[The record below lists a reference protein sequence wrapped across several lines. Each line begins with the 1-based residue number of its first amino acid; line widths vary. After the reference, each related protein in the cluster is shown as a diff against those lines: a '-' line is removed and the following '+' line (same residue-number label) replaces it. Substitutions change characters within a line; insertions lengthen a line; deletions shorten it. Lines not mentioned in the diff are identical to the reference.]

1 MSGCT
6 CLRDDIARPGSLS
19 VAARRRRRASGMPA
33 HVDATCNERAR
44 HSKTERLKRSI
55 GPIRRQSPIWSI
67 PDEGARQNARAERD
81 ERVTA
86 HADHANTADGR
97 KEDAR
102 WPRARRPIASCR
114 PSRRARN
121 DEGLVRGQTVR
132 SARVARIRPPECVP
146 HSNSNREGVEGF
158 TAVARS
164 RPNILESLDTAKCE
178 DGGNVSGHGMC
189 I

>member
-1 MSGCT
+1 MHIGMQSSLTHVWVHMS
-6 CLRDDIARPGSLS
+6 LRRYRAPGLTKCRR
-19 VAARRRRRASGMPA
+19 ARRRRRASGMPA

-44 HSKTERLKRSI
+44 HSKAERLKRPI

-102 WPRARRPIASCR
+102 WPRARRAISSCT

-132 SARVARIRPPECVP
+132 SARVARIRAFDRR
-146 HSNSNREGVEGF
+146 NSYLIRTATERE
-158 TAVARS
+158 
-164 RPNILESLDTAKCE
+164 
-178 DGGNVSGHGMC
+178 
-189 I
+189 